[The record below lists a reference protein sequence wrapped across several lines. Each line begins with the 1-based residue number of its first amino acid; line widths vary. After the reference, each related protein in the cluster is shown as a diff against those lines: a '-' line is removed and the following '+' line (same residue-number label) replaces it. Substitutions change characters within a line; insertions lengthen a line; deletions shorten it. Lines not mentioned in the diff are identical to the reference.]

1 MDGSAGRDPPI
12 AAPGPGCVLAVVPL
26 GGPKRKRLGVPLWP
40 SASRIYA
47 HLVGLRAEGRGFE
60 PRRRLPAYTLSRRAP
75 SSARASLRRGF
86 YGTVIGVSGWGVA
99 PCTTRLRPSSF
110 AR

>member
-1 MDGSAGRDPPI
+1 MGAGPVQ
-12 AAPGPGCVLAVVPL
+12 GPASSSCGLSVWISRTASSS
-26 GGPKRKRLGVPLWP
+26 RL
-40 SASRIYA
+40 
-47 HLVGLRAEGRGFE
+47 HLRAEGRGFE

-86 YGTVIGVSGWGVA
+86 YGTVIGASGSGSGA
-99 PCTTRLRPSSF
+99 TPCTTRLRPSSF